1 MKDKLFANTTAK
13 KVYRRNMFGR
23 VCFIIFLFLLLFL
36 STLYCVLY
44 VVNQKGNFTI
54 TLDPN
59 LSANKHIVMS
69 ATSDFKETPL
79 RLEATALDYMDNI
92 TESWLPLNIATDYE
106 GEHNGNNYMAYT
118 FFVKNIGTETTN
130 YVMSLDI
137 LSVIKNVDDAIRI
150 IMYTND
156 EPKEVYAKKSARTG
170 ETEEG
175 TIPFPSNTE
184 AFVKQ
189 RKNIIPNE
197 VDKYT
202 IVIFMEGNDFEC
214 VDAIL
219 GGEMK
224 MVLSL
229 AEDK

>member
-1 MKDKLFANTTAK
+1 MI
-13 KVYRRNMFGR
+13 GR
-23 VCFIIFLFLLLFL
+23 ICFIIFLFLLLFL

-44 VVNQKGNFTI
+44 VVNRKGNFTI

-79 RLEATALDYMDNI
+79 RLETTALEYMDNI
-92 TESWLPLNIATDYE
+92 TQSWLPLNIATDYE

-118 FFVKNIGTETTN
+118 FFVKNIGEETTN
-130 YVMSLDI
+130 YVMTLDI

-156 EPKEVYAKKSARTG
+156 EPKEVYAKTSARTG
-170 ETEEG
+170 EPEEG
-175 TIPFPSNTE
+175 TIPFPSKTE

-189 RKNIIPNE
+189 RNNVIPDE

-202 IVIFMEGNDFEC
+202 IVIFLEGNDFEC

-224 MVLSL
+224 MVLTL
-229 AEDK
+229 AENK